1 MLLLACT
8 QNLTICLIGREETG
22 GDEVE
27 EKRGGGGRW
36 LTAFVFLCLVDQRRK
51 ER

>member
-27 EKRGGGGRW
+27 EKRGGGEM
-36 LTAFVFLCLVDQRRK
+36 ANCLCLPMFG
-51 ER
+51 